1 MTLLPPSGLTWAS
14 ITLSGSSLLVEV
26 GVFSVGVISVTV
38 NYFSYCGIIISW
50 QIYNI
55 MLGHVGR

>member
-1 MTLLPPSGLTWAS
+1 MTRLPPSGLTWAP